1 MPGLVL
7 TVLGDDA
14 GGCTDTSVGSTL
26 PGICHVC
33 IPGVDSES
41 LLFLAETDGVYA
53 AAASSCASGA
63 QQSSHVLT
71 ALGVEPLLADGAL
84 RLSLGWDS
92 CDADV
97 DLALEVLPAAIERVR
112 SFG

>member
-7 TVLGDDA
+7 TVLGDEGEA
-14 GGCTDTSVGSTL
+14 GAGDGAGVL

-53 AAASSCASGA
+53 AAGSSCASGA
-63 QQSSHVLT
+63 QESSHVLQ
-71 ALGVEPLLADGAL
+71 AIGVEPSLAEGAL

-97 DLALEVLPAAIERVR
+97 DLALEVLPAAVERVR